1 MKFKTLSLLLLG
13 VIACETSLL
22 VAQAP
27 QEMRTWVDQTGRTVK
42 GRLLNVQGTDVVLQI
57 ESGASVTVPLT
68 RFSVADQAYVK
79 DWAKSS
85 GKQDPTVA
93 SMALAWPETVTVDA
107 KKLEITNGEQNAAE
121 RKHVY
126 LSGSF
131 QFTSNAPLTGTVMRE
146 IAGDFEL
153 VKELFAKVPW
163 GWESKPEGGGKYFLA
178 NLSETEKDFLA
189 TGGSD
194 NSSGWSKDGIIFT
207 KFSTLGLKKVG
218 ERYARDAKL
227 DRDGEMIGLISRLIM
242 GEMRDFTLPWS
253 GSGFETFL
261 DSIAYRNG
269 AFQLAK
275 PERGLKELIAKRGQ
289 SGLAP
294 DVDAMLKLLR
304 LTRAQDRSR
313 EVLEIRRQNYFYGAL
328 LVYYFGYLDGDGKGT
343 RLHKYYQAMAKDATA
358 WRAYSEAR
366 KAGTSPR
373 PPSPFASGETYADKA
388 AKFNEII
395 LDGRTDEK
403 LREEMVAKFKAIGI
417 RM

>member
-1 MKFKTLSLLLLG
+1 MKFAPLVF
-13 VIACETSLL
+13 VIAVAACVGTVLN
-22 VAQAP
+22 AQALP
-27 QEMRTWVDQTGRTVK
+27 PLRTWVDQTGRTVK
-42 GRLLNVQGTDVVLQI
+42 GRILNVQGADVVLQL
-57 ESGASVTVPLT
+57 ESNASVTVPVA
-68 RFSVADQAYVK
+68 RFSAADQTYVK

-85 GKQDPTVA
+85 GKPDPTVA
-93 SMALAWPETVTVDA
+93 AMTLAWPESVSVDA
-107 KKLEITNGEQNAAE
+107 KKLEIVNGEQNAGA
-121 RKHVY
+121 RKYVY
-126 LSGSF
+126 SSGSF
-131 QFTSNAPLTGTVMRE
+131 QFTANAPLTSAVMRD

-153 VKELFAKVPW
+153 VKELFVKLPW
-163 GWESKPEGGGKYFLA
+163 GWQPKPEGGGPLFLA
-178 NLSETEKDFLA
+178 NLSETEKDFVA

-261 DSIAYRNG
+261 ESIAYRSG
-269 AFQLAK
+269 TFQLAK

-294 DVDAMLKLLR
+294 DAEAMVKLLR

-313 EVLEIRRQNYFYGAL
+313 EVLDIRRQNYFYGGL
-328 LVYYFGYLDGDGKGT
+328 LVYYFGYMDGDGKGT
-343 RLHKYYQAMAKDATA
+343 RLHKYYQAMARDATA

-366 KAGTSPR
+366 KAGTSPL
-373 PPSPFASGETYADKA
+373 PPSPFTKGQTYADKA
-388 AKFNEII
+388 AQLNEIVI
-395 LDGRTDEK
+395 DGRTDEK
-403 LREEMVAKFKAIGI
+403 LKEEIVTKFKALGI
-417 RM
+417 KM